1 MQPTTCTAFSPS
13 GYETLSTFKDF
24 VGLFTQ
30 PVSLRTDNPI

>member
-1 MQPTTCTAFSPS
+1 MQPTTCTA